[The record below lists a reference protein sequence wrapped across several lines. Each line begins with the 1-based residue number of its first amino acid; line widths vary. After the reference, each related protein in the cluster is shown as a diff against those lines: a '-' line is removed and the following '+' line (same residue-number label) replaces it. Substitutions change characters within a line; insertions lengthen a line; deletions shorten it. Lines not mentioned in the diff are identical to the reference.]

1 MPKTAAK
8 APFLSVLR
16 ELTQCYQAFERYSA
30 AHIQTLEL
38 TPPQFDVI
46 ATLGNTKG
54 MTFRDLGER
63 TLITKGTLTGV
74 VDRLETKSLVSRENC
89 PGDGRSTIVRLTH
102 QGEKVFNHAFPA
114 HVVHLREAFGLVCE
128 KELSTLEQGLNT
140 LKKALTAATSNQRE
154 NH

>member
-30 AHIQTLEL
+30 AHIQTLAL

-46 ATLGNTKG
+46 AILGNTKG
-54 MTFRDLGER
+54 MTFRELGER

-74 VDRLETKSLVSRENC
+74 IDRLETKSLVTRENC
-89 PGDGRSTIVRLTH
+89 PEDGRSTIVRLTH
-102 QGEKVFNHAFPA
+102 QGEKTFNRAFPA
-114 HVVHLREAFGLVCE
+114 HIGHLREAFSLVCE
-128 KELSTLEQGLNT
+128 KELTALEAGLAT
-140 LKKALTAATSNQRE
+140 LKKALTAATDNQKGE
-154 NH
+154 H

>member
-30 AHIQTLEL
+30 MHIQTLDL

-46 ATLGNTKG
+46 ATLGNTEG
-54 MTFRDLGER
+54 MTFRELGER

-74 VDRLETKSLVSRENC
+74 IDRLEAKGLVVRANC
-89 PGDGRSTIVRLTH
+89 PGDGRSTMVQLTR
-102 QGEKVFNHAFPA
+102 QG
-114 HVVHLREAFGLVCE
+114 
-128 KELSTLEQGLNT
+128 
-140 LKKALTAATSNQRE
+140 
-154 NH
+154 